1 MILAELVNANAR
13 LGQPQ
18 SYVSFYRPAYL
29 SGLAYTLLGLNAV
42 ITWVKTLKYLNQFP
56 HLSMVRPHG
65 LVGARFCSTHERL
78 CAALVDVAQ
87 CLLPHR
93 SAAPAPPR
101 ALPDSCARPELTLLL
116 WAQVSFLIMFFIIF
130 LGCGQAF
137 NMAVRNLTRTPTI
150 RR

>member
-56 HLSMVRPHG
+56 HLSMVRPMTLLALG
-65 LVGARFCSTHERL
+65 SARLTSA
-78 CAALVDVAQ
+78 CAQLSLTLRNAYYPTVA
-87 CLLPHR
+87 P
-93 SAAPAPPR
+93 PPPPR

>member
-56 HLSMVRPHG
+56 HLSMVRPMTS
-65 LVGARFCSTHERL
+65 LVLGSARLTTA
-78 CAALVDVAQ
+78 CAQLSLTLRNAYYPTV
-87 CLLPHR
+87 
-93 SAAPAPPR
+93 APPPPA
-101 ALPDSCARPELTLLL
+101 ALPDSRALSRADPVALGAGGRLTL
-116 WAQVSFLIMFFIIF
+116 
-130 LGCGQAF
+130 
-137 NMAVRNLTRTPTI
+137 RTSAATT
-150 RR
+150 